1 MSIEMDLSGT
11 SVTSNYVDVDGVRT
25 HYLEAGEGSPLV
37 LVHGGGAGADSYGN
51 WLGCIEVFAKTH
63 RVIAP
68 DMIGFGRTDKPSP
81 DAYVYDQP
89 GRNRHLAGFMHSMNL
104 KGADMVGN
112 SMGGAT
118 CIGVTLDHPDLVRRL
133 VLMGSAGL
141 PIPERPSPNL
151 LHTLQYDFTV
161 EGMRRV
167 VKGLTGPDFVPSEE
181 MIQYR
186 HDICADDASRAALA
200 AINAQTKTGT
210 LNYPEDVLR
219 TIKHPV
225 LVVNGKDDGVSI
237 LPRAYRFIELFEN
250 GWGYIVPHCGH
261 WAMIEQQDDF
271 CASVLAFLGKEL
283 G

>member
-1 MSIEMDLSGT
+1 MSVEMDLAGT
-11 SVTSNYVDVDGVRT
+11 SVTSNYIDAGGVRT
-25 HYLEAGEGSPLV
+25 HYLEAGQGSPLI

-51 WLGCIEVFAKTH
+51 WLGCIEVFSKTR

-81 DAYVYDQP
+81 ENYVYDQP
-89 GRNRHLAGFMHSMNL
+89 GRNRHLAAFLEAMGL
-104 KGADMVGN
+104 KGADLVGN

-118 CIGVTLDHPDLVRRL
+118 CIGVALDQPELVRRL

-167 VKGLTGPDFVPSEE
+167 VKGLTGPDFVPSEA

-186 HDICADDASRAALA
+186 HDICADEASRAALA

-210 LNYPEDVLR
+210 LNYPEDTLR

-250 GWGYIVPHCGH
+250 AWGYIVPHCGH

-271 CASVLAFLGKEL
+271 CAAVLAFLGKEL
-283 G
+283 D